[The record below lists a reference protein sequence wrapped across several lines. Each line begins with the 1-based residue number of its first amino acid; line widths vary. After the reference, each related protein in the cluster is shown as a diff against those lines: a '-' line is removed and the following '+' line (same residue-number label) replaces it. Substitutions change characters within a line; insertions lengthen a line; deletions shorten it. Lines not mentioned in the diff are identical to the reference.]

1 MRRLLVTVCVMLV
14 MALAT
19 HGAHAG
25 SAVNVTPD
33 GIAIDGYDTVAYFTQ
48 GEAAKGDPAFSHE
61 WNGATWHFA
70 NAENR
75 DRFIADPEAYA
86 PQFGGWCAYALSV
99 GEYAAEVDPA
109 AAWRVV
115 DDKLYLN
122 WDEQVQRQ
130 WTSGMDAR
138 ITRGAHHW
146 ETVQVEVA
154 DGTATFSRKPD
165 SPWHGVTD

>member
-1 MRRLLVTVCVMLV
+1 MRRIAIMVCVLLVS
-14 MALAT
+14 ALAT
-19 HGAHAG
+19 HWAHAG
-25 SAVNVTPD
+25 SVVNVTPE
-33 GIAIDGYDTVAYFTQ
+33 GVAIGGYDTVAYFTQ
-48 GEAAKGDPAFSHE
+48 GEAVEGDPAFGHD
-61 WNGATWHFA
+61 WNGATWQFV

-75 DRFIADPEAYA
+75 DLFIESPETYA

-109 AAWRVV
+109 TAWSVV

-122 WDEQVQRQ
+122 WDEQVRRQ
-130 WTSGMDAR
+130 WTSGMGWR

-146 ETVQVEVA
+146 ETVQTQVA
-154 DGTATFSRKPD
+154 EGTATFSRKPD